1 MVAPFPYFGGKRRVA
16 ELVWERLGDVNNYVE
31 PFVGSAA
38 VLLARPHRLVP
49 YQVETINDLDGE
61 ITNVWRS
68 IRYDPEGVIDGAD
81 WPVSELDL
89 HAEADRIKRTREG
102 FVEWLREDI
111 EHHDAHRAGRW
122 IWGQCG
128 MIGDSFDCAS
138 KAIPSIGIKGRGVH
152 RHTPDLRV
160 CRETI
165 ARKITPLA
173 ARLRAVRICCGDWRR
188 VIGPSALWPGAANR
202 RTNIAGIFL
211 DPPYLEGSMQ
221 YAAGGTGSTL
231 ALDVL
236 EWCEQWGEEPTLRIA
251 LCGYEGHYDALAEL
265 GWTAVRWKANGG
277 YGSQGDGEGRE
288 NSAREVIW
296 FSPACLG
303 PAQHT
308 LF

>member
-89 HAEADRIKRTREG
+89 HAEAARIKRTREG

-111 EHHDAHRAGRW
+111 ERYDAHRAGRW

-128 MIGDSFDCAS
+128 MIGANFDNAA
-138 KAIPSIGIKGRGVH
+138 KGIPSVTHKGQGVQ
-152 RHTPDLRV
+152 RHAPDLRV

-165 ARKITPLA
+165 ARQIEPLA
-173 ARLRAVRICCGDWRR
+173 QRLRAVRICCGDWTR
-188 VIGPSALWPGAANR
+188 VLVPSLLARGDSV
-202 RTNIAGIFL
+202 GIFL
-211 DPPYLEGSMQ
+211 DPPYLEGDQQ
-221 YAAGGTGSTL
+221 YAAGGTGTSL
-231 ALDVL
+231 AHDVMA
-236 EWCEQWGEEPTLRIA
+236 WCEQWGEEPRLRIA
-251 LCGYEGHYDALAEL
+251 LCGYQGHYDALAEL
-265 GWTAVRWKANGG
+265 DWTAVRWKSDGG
-277 YGSQGDGEGRE
+277 YGSQGDGKGRE
-288 NSAREVIW
+288 NSAREIVW
-296 FSPACLG
+296 FSPACLDQ
-303 PAQHT
+303 AQTT